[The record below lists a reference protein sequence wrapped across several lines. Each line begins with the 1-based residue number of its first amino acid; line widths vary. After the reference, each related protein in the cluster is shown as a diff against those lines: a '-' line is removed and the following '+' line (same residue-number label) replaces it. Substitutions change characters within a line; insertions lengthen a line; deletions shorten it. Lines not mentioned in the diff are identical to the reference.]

1 MIEFNDELT
10 NECKKYYDKL
20 FAKTVLIISVVI
32 SLIFIIPS
40 TPLVAGINSAK
51 MFIHIGID
59 SFGHINPGKN
69 MKISD
74 VTTNINKAD
83 SLVLKK

>member
-1 MIEFNDELT
+1 M
-10 NECKKYYDKL
+10 
-20 FAKTVLIISVVI
+20 
-32 SLIFIIPS
+32 PS

-51 MFIHIGID
+51 IFIICGID

-69 MKISD
+69 IKIND
-74 VTTNINKAD
+74 VTTNINNAD